1 MTKEELT
8 FYLPHQEHVDGEK
21 NKDLNAK
28 SSSTAKTIIIYQRNA
43 LPPIFSA
50 ILF

>member
-8 FYLPHQEHVDGEK
+8 FYLPHQERVDGGK
-21 NKDLNAK
+21 NKDGNAK
-28 SSSTAKTIIIYQRNA
+28 SSSTAQTIIIYQGNA
-43 LPPIFSA
+43 PPPIFSA

>member
-8 FYLPHQEHVDGEK
+8 FYLAPRERVDG
-21 NKDLNAK
+21 NAR
-28 SSSTAKTIIIYQRNA
+28 SSSTAQTIIMYHSNA
-43 LPPIFSA
+43 PPPVYAA